1 MRFLV
6 YDKEYLYDIEI
17 YFVIANIANCYIDE
31 AYSYYFELARIEGLN
46 FSQSARRVEGIAR
59 NLPKASKSQFLFF
72 EQSGARI

>member
-1 MRFLV
+1 MILRSILLSRILQIV
-6 YDKEYLYDIEI
+6 TLMKLTH
-17 YFVIANIANCYIDE
+17 
-31 AYSYYFELARIEGLN
+31 FELARIEGLN